1 VQHQPLQHF
10 FKKKTRKYLG
20 APSMADGNS
29 FHLLLLSLF
38 LLSLLPIRI
47 CDGVNSRED
56 WHERINKRAA
66 TSQSDDPFAQ
76 LDVNVFLKQAHLLK
90 EEGVR
95 EQHRNTLRAY
105 QTGKHVMR
113 HGLKFAPYKRPNLKI
128 MGRKTFVM

>member
-1 VQHQPLQHF
+1 
-10 FKKKTRKYLG
+10 
-20 APSMADGNS
+20 MAHGNS
-29 FHLLLLSLF
+29 FHLLRLSLF
-38 LLSLLPIRI
+38 LLSLLPIRV

-113 HGLKFAPYKRPNLKI
+113 HVFNFFRFE
-128 MGRKTFVM
+128 RTS